1 MTFTDRLARRFQRL
15 RRRHA
20 GLDHVIRA
28 GARYD
33 EVDGGRLAAAVTYYA
48 FFAAFGLAV
57 LGLAIVG
64 VLVRGNH
71 LILDAVSE
79 FLRENLPTLQVD
91 AVEQASGVAGV
102 VGLAALLFAGLSWVD
117 ALRTAVRALWRLEQ
131 HPGNFFFRRAVDL
144 LVLIAL
150 GLLLGISIGIAL
162 GVSQGVRWL
171 VVDAAAQNGGP
182 GQWLVSGV
190 GFVLGLAVN
199 ITLGAAVL
207 AALPRLRIP
216 LRRLLPAALLIA
228 VGVELLKT
236 VGRLYIERTAE
247 NPAYQVVGGAVGLL
261 LFLNLFNQ
269 LMLYAAALTATSG
282 HGTVLD
288 LSRRPPVV
296 VRNDRR

>member
-1 MTFTDRLARRFQRL
+1 MISTDRLAHRFRRFRQR
-15 RRRHA
+15 HPW
-20 GLDHVIRA
+20 LDHVVRA

-33 EVDGGRLAAAVTYYA
+33 AADGGRLAAAVTYYA

-71 LILDAVSE
+71 LILDAVSG
-79 FLRENLPTLQVD
+79 FLQENLPTLQVD
-91 AVEQASGVAGV
+91 AVERASGVAGV
-102 VGLAALLFAGLSWVD
+102 IGLAALLFAGLSWVD
-117 ALRTAVRALWRLEQ
+117 ALRTSVRAVWRLEQ
-131 HPGNFFFRRAVDL
+131 HPGNFAFRRAVDL

-162 GVSQGVRWL
+162 AVSQGVRWL
-171 VVDAAAQNGGP
+171 IVDAAEQSGGP
-182 GQWLVSGV
+182 GQWLVSAV

-199 ITLGAAVL
+199 MTLGAAVL

-216 LRRLLPAALLIA
+216 VRRLLPAALLIA

-236 VGRLYIERTAE
+236 FGRLYIERTAE

-269 LMLYAAALTATSG
+269 LMLYAAALTATSR

-288 LSRRPPVV
+288 LSCRPPAVLT
-296 VRNDRR
+296 NDRR